1 VPTISEEQLSAWT
14 SPAFGNEDER
24 RENTERLISGAI
36 RAHSF
41 LSGLALSVYAKGS
54 YKNNTNVRRDS
65 DVDVAV
71 EYTDILLFDYQ
82 GGATREEVWQARRI
96 EPYSGPLLG
105 AAGLFDIDR
114 FKDSIGEALVE
125 AFGQSAVTRS
135 NKVFTVRESSRSLAA
150 DVVPCTTHDQHYS
163 ATGYNRGIQLLA
175 DREPRRSIVNYP
187 QQHLD
192 NGIAKNKATSK
203 RFKAL
208 VRILKNLENRMVD
221 EDASPVVASYLIESL
236 VWNVPDHLLLTPSTW
251 AGRVREVL
259 GYIWRDTE
267 ADESER
273 RWFEVN
279 SIKYLF
285 HPTQRWTREEAR
297 NFVLAAWPYVE
308 KS

>member
-1 VPTISEEQLSAWT
+1 MPTITEEQLSAWT

-24 RENTERLISGAI
+24 RENTERLISDAI
-36 RAHSF
+36 KAHHF
-41 LSGLALSVYAKGS
+41 LLTLPLKVYAKGS

-82 GGATREEVWQARRI
+82 GATTRDEVWQARGI

-105 AAGLFDIDR
+105 AGGLFDIDR

-125 AFGQSAVTRS
+125 AFGQGAVTRS

-163 ATGYNRGIQLLA
+163 ARGFHRGIQLLA
-175 DREPRRSIVNYP
+175 DREPRRSVVNYP
-187 QQHLD
+187 QQHYG
-192 NGIAKNKATSK
+192 NGVTKNKATSK
-203 RFKAL
+203 RFKSV

-221 EDASPVVASYLIESL
+221 EGTSPVVASYLIESL
-236 VWNVPDHLLLTPSTW
+236 VWNVPDHLLLTPRTW
-251 AGRVREVL
+251 GGRVREVL
-259 GYIWRDTE
+259 AHVWGDTQSP
-267 ADESER
+267 ESEK
-273 RWFEVN
+273 RWVEVN
-279 SIKYLF
+279 DIKYLF
-285 HPTQRWTREEAR
+285 HLSQRWTREEAR